1 MFATPSSFLFLSN
14 FYFRIPYFQRPYV
27 WNEEQWK
34 KLIES
39 LTNEDDN
46 FIGSII
52 IKKEKN
58 EQGYTIVDGQ
68 QRITTICVLLRAC
81 EYILN
86 NKDYTQAIN
95 NILFHS
101 EATMIPAKIE
111 EDKITLKVNHSIEND
126 FNKIMLGRILPE
138 KSEEPFKINKDKS
151 LIVNCFNYFCGKKE
165 GDDPTKII
173 DIITKD
179 KAEKIYNVLLKGG
192 VDNNNNKG
200 ACIIQIALNEDD
212 NEQKIFNTINAE
224 GVKLTSVDIIKNN
237 LFYKYRELL
246 RQEKKDDKDAFD
258 TYDLHWKK
266 VFEEEDIKFW
276 EEEIATLFGYIGT
289 IYKFF
294 DRNKKDHK
302 DDDLHKIYDL
312 YINNIKDTEE
322 IKKFIEGILNYAIIY
337 KQYIRCNNE
346 ALTWNNKTRL
356 TSFIL
361 ENTGTN
367 TLIPYLLK
375 VYKKHCKWIE
385 LDNIDEDSEI
395 EISNKEQLY
404 CDLKIICSVAFRFCL
419 SYEASKKIKNFNKK
433 IFSLIDT
440 DINNFA
446 NELKKDDNGNDA
458 DISDANFEKGLTNYV
473 NNSNGK
479 LTLYLIELYRR
490 SNDSKSPQEDL
501 LEIKNYSLEHIIPQE
516 YTTYWNVLEHPV
528 FTIDG
533 EKINDENLA
542 KDQRYKLIY
551 SIGNMLLLTGPQNT
565 SQSNMY
571 IDYKVD
577 SKNTIEKG
585 PKKNRWSA
593 YESCNTLFITKEVVI
608 TYRENKE
615 NRELNELW
623 DERDTRKRS
632 NDLVNLLKKMFPVNL
647 FKD

>member
-14 FYFRIPYFQRPYV
+14 FYFSIPYFQRPYV
-27 WNEEQWK
+27 WNEEQWE

-58 EQGYTIVDGQ
+58 KPGYTIVDGQ

-81 EYILN
+81 EHILN
-86 NKDYTQAIN
+86 DKDYTLAIN

-101 EATMIPAKIE
+101 EATMLPAKVE
-111 EDKITLKVNHSIEND
+111 EDKITLRVNNSIVND
-126 FNKIMLGRILPE
+126 FNKIMLGKILPE
-138 KSEEPFKINKDKS
+138 KSEKPFKIDETKNR
-151 LIVNCFNYFCGKKE
+151 IINCFNYFCGKKE
-165 GDDPTKII
+165 SDDSDEII
-173 DIITKD
+173 DIITEE
-179 KAEKIYNVLLKGG
+179 KAKKIYNVLLKGG

-200 ACIIQIALNEDD
+200 ACIIQIALNE
-212 NEQKIFNTINAE
+212 QKIFNTINAD

-246 RQEKKDDKDAFD
+246 IQEKIDDKVAFD

-266 VFEEEDIKFW
+266 VFEEEDLKFW
-276 EEEIATLFGYIGT
+276 EKEVATLFGYIGT

-302 DDDLHKIYDL
+302 DDVLHKIYDS
-312 YINNIKDTEE
+312 YINNIKDTEDM
-322 IKKFIEGILNYAIIY
+322 KKFIEGILNYAIIY

-346 ALTWNNKTRL
+346 TLTWENKTRL

-375 VYKKHCKWIE
+375 VYKKHCKWIK

-395 EISNKEQLY
+395 EILDKEQLY
-404 CDLKIICSVAFRFCL
+404 RDLEIIYSVAFRFCL

-433 IFSLIDT
+433 ILSIIDT

-473 NNSNGK
+473 NNSDGK
-479 LTLYLIELYRR
+479 LTLYLIELYKR
-490 SNDSKSPQEDL
+490 SKDSKSPQEDL
-501 LEIKNYSLEHIIPQE
+501 MEIKNYSLEHIIPQNF
-516 YTTYWNVLEHPV
+516 TTHWNVLEHPV

-533 EKINDENLA
+533 ERINDENLA
-542 KDQRYKLIY
+542 KDQRQKLIY
-551 SIGNMLLLTGPQNT
+551 AIGNMLLLTGPQNT
-565 SQSNMY
+565 SQSNEY

-608 TYRENKE
+608 TYRVNIESRKI
-615 NRELNELW
+615 NELW

-632 NDLVNLLKKMFPVNL
+632 NDLVNLLKKMFPIHL
-647 FKD
+647 